1 MFQEKI
7 LENLQKQRL
16 WEYFPPNSKKRKRKG
31 KEMERYIFFVYITLN
46 ISGGGLL
53 VFLDDEIKIID
64 LFVMLKKYRI
74 DFLIQTRVNICVVQG
89 ILIFFS
95 LE

>member
-1 MFQEKI
+1 VFQEKI

-74 DFLIQTRVNICVVQG
+74 DFTGCGKVLVFRQNG
-89 ILIFFS
+89 LFLASF
-95 LE
+95 